1 MWYLGNLVRNIFI
14 FELWNTR
21 FFCFSL
27 KTSKIQLR
35 LDVLIL
41 DHFSASDVLIDV
53 LTRKSNKRIYNAD
66 AEQTIEN

>member
-14 FELWNTR
+14 FEFGNTR